1 MVDYFLYKLGSWFLL
16 VFILL
21 YIPTWNK
28 DTDWGNYF
36 SEQLLYLG
44 EELFRIK
51 ISFFE
56 AGTSAQ
62 HQFFQKS
69 FIFEKANFLENIYSV
84 LPTFLQHFFRRVI
97 ISQLRFLSIATLTI
111 YQLVI
116 KWAQHQLPTLKLWEF
131 FIEYLISWL
140 HKVLNCYFLNESF
153 YFLRTPIFFQSSYT
167 FSRELLFQKM
177 LFIGTANF
185 RLLISFFT
193 VTLFLYHLVINPT
206 NARDFKF
213 K

>member
-1 MVDYFLYKLGSWFLL
+1 MVDYFLYKLGGWFLL
-16 VFILL
+16 VFLLL

-116 KWAQHQLPTLKLWEF
+116 KWAQHQKLWEF

-153 YFLRTPIFFQSSYT
+153 YFLRTPVFFKAVILFRESY
-167 FSRELLFQKM
+167 FSRRCCLLEQRIF
-177 LFIGTANF
+177 
-185 RLLISFFT
+185 
-193 VTLFLYHLVINPT
+193 
-206 NARDFKF
+206 DC
-213 K
+213 